1 MLLEEVRETIEKKY
15 NLVKREYTFTNA
27 QIAKKLKVETS
38 AVRESVLVLEKQGLI
53 ERTDLA
59 ISRITWRTCLGKRE

>member
-1 MLLEEVRETIEKKY
+1 MILDAVREVIEEKY
-15 NLVKREYTFTNA
+15 KRVNGEYTFTNA